1 MQTPKLVTD
10 YCLQHDYGKIKRAT
24 SLGGGCINNATRLE
38 TENGPLFLKTNA
50 SSPPDMFER
59 EAEGLEA
66 LAPTLPSPVPQTARD
81 RGGKTPRVPKVLLV
95 GREFMLQEFIEPGTR
110 QRDFWETL
118 GVQLAAMHTQTA
130 PRYGFEHNNYIG
142 STPQINT
149 WEEDG
154 HTFFA
159 EHRLRYQAELARRNH
174 LLDTT
179 TYSSVISLISRI
191 SQLVPSQPASIIHG
205 DLWSGNI
212 HTGSNGE
219 PVLID
224 PAAYYGWA
232 EAELAMMT
240 LFGSPPDSFFRA
252 YESARPLE
260 AGYHNRFDLYN
271 LYHLLNHLNLFGKSY
286 LGSVMSIIREYH

>member
-1 MQTPKLVTD
+1 
-10 YCLQHDYGKIKRAT
+10 
-24 SLGGGCINNATRLE
+24 
-38 TENGPLFLKTNA
+38 
-50 SSPPDMFER
+50 
-59 EAEGLEA
+59 
-66 LAPTLPSPVPQTARD
+66 
-81 RGGKTPRVPKVLLV
+81 
-95 GREFMLQEFIEPGTR
+95 MLQEFIEPGAR

-191 SQLVPSQPASIIHG
+191 SQLVPSQPASILHG

-212 HTGSNGE
+212 HTGPNGE

-252 YESARPLE
+252 YESVRPLE
-260 AGYHNRFDLYN
+260 PGYHSRFDLYN
-271 LYHLLNHLNLFGKSY
+271 LYHLLNHLNLFGESY
-286 LGSVMSIIREYH
+286 LGSVMSILRKYK